1 MATQPG
7 VYSASVLDNRDPKG
21 LARVRVR
28 VSGLTDTPGT
38 LDLWARVATLMAGPD
53 RGTWFMPEVGDEVL
67 VAFERGDVRVPYV
80 IGSLWNAKARPPA
93 DAGDSAAGVMV
104 IRSRSGV
111 TLRIRDNISEQ
122 SLIVE
127 TPGGQRLILQDAP
140 GSVNVEDA
148 NGNSVTLSA
157 SGVTVNASAAVT
169 LAASTVE
176 INAGMVTVNAGMSRF
191 SGVVQCDTLI
201 ANSVIGA
208 SYTPG
213 AGNQL

>member
-7 VYSASVLDNRDPKG
+7 VYSASVLDNQDPKG

-28 VSGLTDTPGT
+28 VSGLADTPGT

-67 VAFERGDVRVPYV
+67 VAFERGDVRVPYM
-80 IGSLWNAKARPPA
+80 IGALWNAKARPPA
-93 DAGDSAAGVMV
+93 DAGDAAAGVTV
-104 IRSRSGV
+104 IRSHSGV
-111 TLRIRDNISEQ
+111 TLRIRDNVSEQ

-140 GSVNVEDA
+140 GSVHIEDC
-148 NGNSVTLSA
+148 NGNSVTLSV
-157 SGVTVNASAAVT
+157 SGVTVDASAVVT
-169 LAASTVE
+169 LAASTMV

-191 SGVVQCDTLI
+191 TGVVQCDTLI
-201 ANSVIGA
+201 ANSVISA

-213 AGNQL
+213 AGNQS